1 MIQRNLFDIRR
12 KYSRQSRRNGALTV
26 ADQMNLLRPLF
37 FQESDRRQNIVNFAS
52 QIGAIEQMRAGCIQ
66 KIRPV
71 GTEKIVLSDI
81 TFRRAAFADASDFQ
95 TKEVGF
101 AVQLESQL
109 LQFRRSAQMRDEQ
122 NRSRFGTELEALG
135 RRELFQRNHDTG
147 FRFNSETVQAEQRFN
162 PLNLCPPDTVIGKRN
177 LADLQYLPEN
187 CC

>member
-1 MIQRNLFDIRR
+1 
-12 KYSRQSRRNGALTV
+12 
-26 ADQMNLLRPLF
+26 
-37 FQESDRRQNIVNFAS
+37 
-52 QIGAIEQMRAGCIQ
+52 
-66 KIRPV
+66 
-71 GTEKIVLSDI
+71 
-81 TFRRAAFADASDFQ
+81 
-95 TKEVGF
+95 
-101 AVQLESQL
+101 
-109 LQFRRSAQMRDEQ
+109 MRDEQ